1 MFGSNMETVTQQFK
15 LDTCKNCEFN
25 KYEVQPNFN
34 ICTKTEGLPI
44 SIVIQKE
51 ACPVGKW

>member
-1 MFGSNMETVTQQFK
+1 MFGSNMETVTQEFK
-15 LDTCKNCEFN
+15 LDICKNCEFN
-25 KYEVQPNFN
+25 KYELQPNFN

-51 ACPVGKW
+51 ACPIGKW